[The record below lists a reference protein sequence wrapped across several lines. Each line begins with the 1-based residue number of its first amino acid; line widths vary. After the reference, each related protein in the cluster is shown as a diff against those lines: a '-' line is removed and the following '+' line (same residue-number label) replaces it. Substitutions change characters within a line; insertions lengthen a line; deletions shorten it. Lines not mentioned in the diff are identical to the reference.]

1 MVEVI
6 ETINMQPF
14 INFYYFD
21 TRTDLEV
28 PHLKPL

>member
-14 INFYYFD
+14 INFYYSD
-21 TRTDLEV
+21 TGTDLDM